1 MDAAISI
8 AKPLV
13 DFLQPLS
20 LSPINV
26 GVQITA
32 VALPCLL
39 LSETAKSTLGRWIF
53 KPIASFGFLVA
64 ALSYIPTPSSG
75 IVASSTTAATTFN
88 GLASLPT
95 TVSGIVSLASAY
107 ASEIQHVCTHI
118 APTLTSAVPTV
129 AHSTYT
135 KAMMG
140 AFVLGWIGD
149 VLLIPSRGFLPG
161 LVSFLTG
168 HAAFMIAFT
177 FHGQDTL
184 ARQKGA
190 GFIVAMAA
198 IVGPWLIPKIKNKI
212 MRGAVIAYMLVI
224 SGMVITAVGSVN
236 CGHEF
241 LPERIVGAIMF
252 FLSDLF
258 VARQHFVHKTVLNK
272 WIGLPLYYGGQILLA
287 STLRGEQMLVQ

>member
-184 ARQKGA
+184 AGQKGA